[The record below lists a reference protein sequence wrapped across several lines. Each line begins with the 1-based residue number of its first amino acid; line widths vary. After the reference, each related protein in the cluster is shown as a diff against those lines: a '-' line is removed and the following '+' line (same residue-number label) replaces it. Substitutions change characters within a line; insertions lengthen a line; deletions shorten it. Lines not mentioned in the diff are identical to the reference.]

1 MDRIDAMRSLVQVLD
16 SGSFS
21 AAAAVLRLH
30 KSTVSQHIQAL
41 ESHLGV
47 RLLLRTTR
55 SLEPTPEGRSLRA
68 HAVQIL
74 QQLDEAEA
82 AVRPLRSAAR
92 GPLRVDVPAALGRI
106 VFAQALPAF
115 LQRHPGIT
123 LEIACTDRRADLV
136 REGIDCAIRAG
147 DLPDSSLISRTL
159 GSIHFGLF
167 ASQDY
172 LNRCGVPQSPGDL
185 EAHTTVVY
193 RPAGGSADTPWL
205 LSHDSGPA
213 EPLRLRSRLGS
224 SDSAFILQSV
234 LGGAGI
240 GLMSEFAA
248 ESAHS
253 PSNEGRLVRVLPQW
267 RGPSLALQLVTP
279 TARHRLARVQ
289 LFMNWAEATLKSKL
303 GAHLDTVRTRSSG
316 ASPARAQPK
325 PVSTNT

>member
-1 MDRIDAMRSLVQVLD
+1 MRSLVQVLD

-21 AAAAVLRLH
+21 AAAEVLRLH

-41 ESHLGV
+41 EAHLGV
-47 RLLLRTTR
+47 RLLFRTTR
-55 SLEPTPEGRSLRA
+55 SLEPTLEGHSLRA
-68 HAVQIL
+68 HAVLIL

-92 GPLRVDVPAALGRI
+92 GALRVEVPVALGRL
-106 VFAQALPAF
+106 VFAQALPTF

-123 LEIACTDRRADLV
+123 LELACTDRRADLV
-136 REGIDCAIRAG
+136 RQGIDCAIRAG
-147 DLPDSSLISRTL
+147 DLPDSGLISRML

-172 LNRCGVPQSPGDL
+172 LNRCGTPLSPGDL
-185 EAHTTVVY
+185 QAHSTVVY
-193 RPAGGSADTPWL
+193 RPAGGSSATTWV
-205 LSHDSGPA
+205 LSHASGTT
-213 EPLRLRSRLGS
+213 EPLRLRGQLCS

-234 LGGAGI
+234 QGGAGV

-248 ESAHS
+248 ASAHS
-253 PSNEGRLVRVLPQW
+253 PSTGGRLVRVLPQW

-289 LFMNWAEATLKSKL
+289 LFMNWAEAILKSQL
-303 GAHLDTVRTRSSG
+303 GEHLDADRNRPPGTSPTRT
-316 ASPARAQPK
+316 
-325 PVSTNT
+325 

>member
-1 MDRIDAMRSLVQVLD
+1 MDRIDVLRSLVQVLD
-16 SGSFS
+16 CGSFS
-21 AAAAVLRLH
+21 AAAAALGLH

-55 SLEPTPEGRSLRA
+55 SLKPTPEGRSLRA

-74 QQLDEAEA
+74 QQIDEAEA

-92 GPLRVDVPAALGRI
+92 GPLRVDVPVALGRL
-106 VFAQALPAF
+106 VFAQAVPAF

-123 LEIACTDRRADLV
+123 LELACTDRRADLV
-136 REGIDCAIRAG
+136 RQGIDCAIRAG

-172 LNRCGVPQSPGDL
+172 LNRHGAPMSPGDL
-185 EAHTTVVY
+185 QAHAIVVY
-193 RPAGGSADTPWL
+193 RPAGSSTDTTWL
-205 LSHDSGPA
+205 LSHASGPA
-213 EPLRLRSRLGS
+213 EPLRLRSRLCS
-224 SDSAFILQSV
+224 SDSAFVLHSV
-234 LGGAGI
+234 QGGAGI

-248 ESAHS
+248 ASAHS
-253 PSNEGRLVRVLPQW
+253 PSNGGRLVRVLPQW
-267 RGPSLALQLVTP
+267 RGPTLSLQLVTP

-303 GAHLDTVRTRSSG
+303 GVHLDADRTRPSG
-316 ASPARAQPK
+316 TSPARA
-325 PVSTNT
+325 